1 MRWHTDCGQF
11 SSMKWGQKT
20 KQRGFSN
27 VELVIVIVIIGI
39 LANVA
44 VLRFLSTRDSAR
56 IVTATHD
63 VFLFKEALGLYEAD
77 HGTFPGADRS
87 AVQLLVQDLV
97 DRNGQPY
104 MTLPNGAN
112 FANFGYYSSPD
123 SQSYLIE
130 VVALDHNGTIIRGD
144 PGRTWRVSG
153 S

>member
-1 MRWHTDCGQF
+1 
-11 SSMKWGQKT
+11 MKWWKKT
-20 KQRGFSN
+20 GQRGFSN

-44 VLRFLSTRDSAR
+44 VLRFMNTRDSAR

-77 HGTFPGADRS
+77 HGTFPGADRN

-97 DRNGQPY
+97 NFDGQPY
-104 MTLPNGAN
+104 VTLPNGAN
-112 FANFGYYSSPD
+112 FANFRYYCKSD

-144 PGRTWRVSG
+144 PSRTWRVGG